1 VAVQADVWTR
11 CSNIGGGCGDDVILA
26 AMQGMRGRGSVRFVR
41 PPRSMKPLFWNV
53 DVDAVDVDR
62 DVDFVLTRVLERGK
76 MVDVHW
82 VIRRYG
88 IDRIHRFFREA
99 PRPEL
104 SRRTRQFWRVALRA
118 KGEKWPEG
126 PAFRRLSAAPW
137 ID

>member
-1 VAVQADVWTR
+1 
-11 CSNIGGGCGDDVILA
+11 
-26 AMQGMRGRGSVRFVR
+26 VRLVR

-53 DVDAVDVDR
+53 DLDAVDVDR

-76 MVDVHW
+76 MADVRW

-88 IDRIHRFFREA
+88 IDRIHRFFRAA

-104 SRRTRQFWRVALRA
+104 SRRTLQFWRVALRA

-126 PAFRRLSAAPW
+126 PAFRRLSSAPW